1 MRILMWEHFAPGG
14 AIRVGGHHFSAR
26 FLRDGAR
33 IAWCV
38 GPVSPV
44 NFVKRNEE
52 TRARLDLWRRGGR
65 CYADGMLFAYAP
77 MTMLPYRPYRLF
89 DGEWVYRRTLAA
101 TVPRWR
107 RVMARAGFE
116 QVDLLWMSPGAP
128 LLALLDQI
136 PHRRSVYRM
145 SDDTSQFPDT
155 PRSFARLER
164 EVCRRVDLVVAT
176 AHSLEQRARG
186 MGARRVLFLPNA
198 CEPERFRAGQES
210 EPHDMAG
217 LPRPRAV
224 YAGAIDSWFDSA
236 LLAAVA
242 VRMPDWQFI
251 LVGPRRTDLSGLER
265 IPNVVL
271 TGPRPYDELPRYLGA
286 ADAGIVP
293 FRLTPMTHAIHPIK
307 IYEYCAAGLPVVAT
321 PMTETGAMGAP
332 LRLAADAASFE
343 AALRAGLED
352 GPAARAERL
361 EFARC
366 NTWDHRFATVREEL
380 LALDGPAAVPLAG
393 GHP

>member
-14 AIRVGGHHFSAR
+14 AIRVGGHHFSER

-38 GPVSPV
+38 GPLSPV

-89 DGEWVYRRTLAA
+89 DGEAVYRRTLAA

-107 RVMARAGFE
+107 RVMASAGFDK
-116 QVDLLWMSPGAP
+116 VDLLWMSPGAP
-128 LLALLDQI
+128 LLALLDQM

-155 PRSFARLER
+155 PRTFARLEG

-176 AHSLEQRARG
+176 ARSLEQRARDL
-186 MGARRVLFLPNA
+186 GARRVLFLPNA
-198 CEPERFRAGQES
+198 CEPERFRAGAGS
-210 EPHDMAG
+210 EPPDIVA

-236 LLAAVA
+236 LVGAVA
-242 VRMPDWQFI
+242 ARMPDWQFV
-251 LVGPRRTDLSGLER
+251 LVGPRRAGIENLER
-265 IPNVVL
+265 LPNVVL
-271 TGPRPYDELPRYLGA
+271 AGARRYDDLPGYLGA

-307 IYEYCAAGLPVVAT
+307 VYEYFAAGLPVVAT
-321 PMTETGAMGAP
+321 PMTETAAMQAP
-332 LRLAADAASFE
+332 LRLAGDPASFE
-343 AALRAGLED
+343 SALRAGLEE
-352 GPAARAERL
+352 GAAARAERL
-361 EFARC
+361 EFARS
-366 NTWDHRFATVREEL
+366 NSWDHRYATVRNEL
-380 LALDGPAAVPLAG
+380 QALEGPVAVRRAG
-393 GHP
+393 GEP